1 MKDDLKLLVVGSGGR
16 EHAIAKKLLASSH
29 VSQVYCAPG
38 NPGMTV
44 DGIIPVAISELDFL
58 ALKGFCYEEKIAWTF
73 VGPENALVAGI
84 VDSFEAD
91 GLKIFGPAK
100 TAAQL
105 EGSKDFAMRFM
116 NKYAVPT
123 AKFATFSDSASAIE
137 GLAEFSEPVVIKADG
152 LAAGKGVVI
161 AQTKDQAR
169 EEIALMF
176 KKGQKRLVLSEFLSG
191 AEYSLFV
198 AVGRKDYRILPMAQD
213 HKRAFDFDKGL
224 NTGGMG
230 AYSPLP
236 QLPETD
242 YQRMLHE
249 VVEPTIAGL
258 RQEEFDYCGILYI
271 GLIMTEQGPKVIE
284 YNVRLGDP
292 ETQVVLPRIT
302 SDFAQLI
309 DCALNG
315 DALPA
320 IEVTAK
326 ACLGVVVAAAGYPG
340 EYLKGQV
347 LPGLQATDEIKVD
360 YANVSEKVE
369 RFVGNGGR
377 LLCVLALEDDLQ
389 LAQAKAYSYLAQHK
403 FVDCYYR
410 HDIGA
415 KATGKF
421 AGVTGKLEKLS

>member
-1 MKDDLKLLVVGSGGR
+1 M
-16 EHAIAKKLLASSH
+16 
-29 VSQVYCAPG
+29 
-38 NPGMTV
+38 
-44 DGIIPVAISELDFL
+44 
-58 ALKGFCYEEKIAWTF
+58 
-73 VGPENALVAGI
+73 
-84 VDSFEAD
+84 
-91 GLKIFGPAK
+91 
-100 TAAQL
+100 
-105 EGSKDFAMRFM
+105 
-116 NKYAVPT
+116 
-123 AKFATFSDSASAIE
+123 
-137 GLAEFSEPVVIKADG
+137 
-152 LAAGKGVVI
+152 
-161 AQTKDQAR
+161 
-169 EEIALMF
+169 
-176 KKGQKRLVLSEFLSG
+176 LSEFLSG

-198 AVGRKDYRILPMAQD
+198 TVGRKDYRILPMAQD

-258 RQEEFDYCGILYI
+258 RQEKFDYCGILYI

-360 YANVSEKVE
+360 YANVSERSE
-369 RFVGNGGR
+369 QFVGNGGR

-421 AGVTGKLEKLS
+421 AGATGKLEKLS

>member
-1 MKDDLKLLVVGSGGR
+1 
-16 EHAIAKKLLASSH
+16 
-29 VSQVYCAPG
+29 
-38 NPGMTV
+38 
-44 DGIIPVAISELDFL
+44 
-58 ALKGFCYEEKIAWTF
+58 
-73 VGPENALVAGI
+73 
-84 VDSFEAD
+84 
-91 GLKIFGPAK
+91 
-100 TAAQL
+100 
-105 EGSKDFAMRFM
+105 M

-123 AKFATFSDSASAIE
+123 AKFATFSDSDSAIE

-271 GLIMTEQGPKVIE
+271 GLIMTEQGPK
-284 YNVRLGDP
+284 
-292 ETQVVLPRIT
+292 
-302 SDFAQLI
+302 S
-309 DCALNG
+309 
-315 DALPA
+315 
-320 IEVTAK
+320 
-326 ACLGVVVAAAGYPG
+326 
-340 EYLKGQV
+340 
-347 LPGLQATDEIKVD
+347 
-360 YANVSEKVE
+360 
-369 RFVGNGGR
+369 
-377 LLCVLALEDDLQ
+377 
-389 LAQAKAYSYLAQHK
+389 H
-403 FVDCYYR
+403 
-410 HDIGA
+410 
-415 KATGKF
+415 
-421 AGVTGKLEKLS
+421 

>member
-1 MKDDLKLLVVGSGGR
+1 M
-16 EHAIAKKLLASSH
+16 
-29 VSQVYCAPG
+29 
-38 NPGMTV
+38 
-44 DGIIPVAISELDFL
+44 
-58 ALKGFCYEEKIAWTF
+58 
-73 VGPENALVAGI
+73 
-84 VDSFEAD
+84 DSFEAD

-123 AKFATFSDSASAIE
+123 AKICHFSDSDSAIE

-152 LAAGKGVVI
+152 LAAGKGGRDRPK
-161 AQTKDQAR
+161 QKDQAR

-360 YANVSEKVE
+360 YANVSERSE
-369 RFVGNGGR
+369 QFVGNGGR
-377 LLCVLALEDDLQ
+377 LLCV
-389 LAQAKAYSYLAQHK
+389 
-403 FVDCYYR
+403 
-410 HDIGA
+410 
-415 KATGKF
+415 
-421 AGVTGKLEKLS
+421 

>member
-1 MKDDLKLLVVGSGGR
+1 M
-16 EHAIAKKLLASSH
+16 
-29 VSQVYCAPG
+29 
-38 NPGMTV
+38 
-44 DGIIPVAISELDFL
+44 
-58 ALKGFCYEEKIAWTF
+58 
-73 VGPENALVAGI
+73 
-84 VDSFEAD
+84 
-91 GLKIFGPAK
+91 
-100 TAAQL
+100 
-105 EGSKDFAMRFM
+105 
-116 NKYAVPT
+116 
-123 AKFATFSDSASAIE
+123 
-137 GLAEFSEPVVIKADG
+137 
-152 LAAGKGVVI
+152 I

-326 ACLGVVVAAAGYPG
+326 SLLRCSREVPLAILVSISKGKFCPDCKQQMRSRSIMLMSVKDQSSLWGMVVVY
-340 EYLKGQV
+340 
-347 LPGLQATDEIKVD
+347 
-360 YANVSEKVE
+360 
-369 RFVGNGGR
+369 
-377 LLCVLALEDDLQ
+377 CV
-389 LAQAKAYSYLAQHK
+389 
-403 FVDCYYR
+403 F
-410 HDIGA
+410 
-415 KATGKF
+415 
-421 AGVTGKLEKLS
+421 